1 MRPKFKQS
9 EDYQYWA
16 NGLCRLKRYV
26 QRDAGLAA
34 WAFAIPQRF
43 QMCAVVLTEVM
54 LASLKNT
61 MQL

>member
-1 MRPKFKQS
+1 MIKGYPVIYLSCYARYARP
-9 EDYQYWA
+9 
-16 NGLCRLKRYV
+16 GLP
-26 QRDAGLAA
+26 
-34 WAFAIPQRF
+34 FQRF